1 MALAPDN
8 LKPILEGGFMYIIE
22 KLDEN
27 YQLFDEGDL
36 I

>member
-8 LKPILEGGFMYIIE
+8 HKPILEGGFMYIME
-22 KLDEN
+22 KWDED
-27 YQLFDEGDL
+27 YQLFDEGDW